1 MFVLL
6 TSNDEILRVSLTDS
20 MAETTANN
28 MKSTICL
35 PSSILGIWVMSLPT
49 RRKTTSALKQW
60 KGGLYVKYWYY
71 LPADNLLV
79 CYSRSCDYNY
89 LIWRKACG
97 KYDLITREQHNLYLS
112 WAVMWSPYRICMGWS
127 VSFHITTFTQ
137 PNICLVCPSHAP
149 SQFQPRRMPNYKI
162 TTKCW
167 QSENLSKHQTHL
179 LFVDERTQVY
189 ACMLRNAPP
198 NCKMSVDTSKLER
211 AKICAQPFIY
221 SP

>member
-1 MFVLL
+1 
-6 TSNDEILRVSLTDS
+6 

-49 RRKTTSALKQW
+49 RRKTTSALKQS

-97 KYDLITREQHNLYLS
+97 KYDLITREQRNLYLS
-112 WAVMWSPYRICMGWS
+112 WAVMWSPYHTCMGWS

-167 QSENLSKHQTHL
+167 QSENLSKYQTHL

-211 AKICAQPFIY
+211 AKICALLWKPFIY